1 MRRVRKKVLRH
12 AKFKLYAVDACFLL
26 LAITS
31 TTKMIGTPRN
41 ISVTSTTYAAPAV
54 ETMETREVETEG
66 FIPEEYK
73 NLPYGYTA
81 PTGFDFS
88 AEEMEEQTETSIK
101 AEPVSESLIKSRD
114 WDEGDVLMQI
124 AMAEAEGESVE
135 GKALVMLVVL
145 NRVWTDGFPDDISDV
160 VFSRDSSRLLRMADI
175 TMSFPTRDAVRLMRW
190 SCTGGMK
197 ARGHC
202 ISPVRIIRIHG
213 MTRTCSTFLPKENT
227 NFTSDWRM

>member
-160 VFSRDSSRLLRMADI
+160 VFQPGQF
-175 TMSFPTRDAVRLMRW
+175 T
-190 SCTGGMK
+190 
-197 ARGHC
+197 
-202 ISPVRIIRIHG
+202 PVENGRYYNVVPDEGCREAYEMVLHG
-213 MTRTCSTFLPKENT
+213 WDESQGALYFASTDYPHTWHDQNLQYL
-227 NFTSDWRM
+227 FTEGKHEFYK